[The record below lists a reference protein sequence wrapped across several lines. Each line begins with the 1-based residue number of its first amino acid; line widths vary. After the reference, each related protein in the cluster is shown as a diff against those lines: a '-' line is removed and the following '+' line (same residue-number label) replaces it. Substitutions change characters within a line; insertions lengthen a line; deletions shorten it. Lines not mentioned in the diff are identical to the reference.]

1 MTSELRTWAG
11 SYRFTAR
18 QVIAARTVDD
28 VRRAVAA
35 GGRVRA
41 LGTRHSFTD
50 LADNGATLVTVTG
63 IPPDPVLDETARTV
77 TAGAGTSYG
86 ALAAWLQRRGW
97 ALGNLGS
104 LPHIS
109 IAGAIATGTHGSG
122 SRNPVLPAAVAGLDY
137 VDASGE
143 LRHAGRSDPDF
154 DGMPVGLGAF
164 GVVVRVT
171 LDVEPSYLVRQDVYA
186 GLRWDRVLAGLDDI
200 MSAAYSVSLFTDW
213 SGESLQA
220 WVKRRL
226 TGPDDAVPGEFFGA
240 RRYPGPVRLAEAPV
254 DNLTAH
260 GTAGPWS
267 ERLPHF
273 RIDAP
278 PSNGDEIQSE
288 YFVDRRHGAEA
299 LDAVRRL
306 ARLVSPLL
314 LVSEIRTTA
323 PDRLWLSGSYDR
335 QTLAIHF
342 TWRNR
347 PRQVDAAVR
356 EVEAALAP
364 LGARP
369 HWGKVS
375 HVRADQMARLYPR
388 LGDARTLFE
397 RLDPEGRFSNRRL
410 ERLGVRATREPQPG
424 ATGLVQRTSLNRAK
438 SVSFEQISSPCSMAS
453 AAMCASL
460 TMLPRSWYRVIK
472 SARMRPCPGPSPGI
486 HDTSGSSQS
495 ATKPAA
501 CSGVSGLAEARS

>member
-1 MTSELRTWAG
+1 VTSELRTWSG
-11 SYRFTAR
+11 TYRFTAR
-18 QVIAARTVDD
+18 RVIAARTIDD

-41 LGTRHSFTD
+41 LGTRHSFND

-63 IPPDPVLDETARTV
+63 IAPDPVLDEASRTV
-77 TAGAGTSYG
+77 TVGAGTSYG
-86 ALAAWLQRRGW
+86 ALAAWLQERGW

-122 SRNPVLPAAVAGLDY
+122 SRNRILSAAVAGLDY
-137 VDASGE
+137 VGADGE
-143 LRHAGRSDPDF
+143 LRHAGRSDPGF
-154 DGMPVGLGAF
+154 DGMAVGLGAF
-164 GVVVRVT
+164 GIVVRVT

-186 GLRWDRVLAGLDDI
+186 GMSWDRVLAGLDGV
-200 MSAAYSVSLFTDW
+200 MSAGYSVSLFTDW

-226 TGPDDAVPGEFFGA
+226 AEPENAAPGEFFGA
-240 RRYPGPVRLAEAPV
+240 RRDPGPPRLADARV
-254 DNLTAH
+254 DNLTVH
-260 GTAGPWS
+260 GVAGPWS

-273 RIDAP
+273 RIDVP

-288 YFVDRRHGAEA
+288 YFVGRRRGAQA

-306 ARLVSPLL
+306 ARLITPLL
-314 LVSEIRTTA
+314 LVSEIRATA
-323 PDRLWLSGSYDR
+323 SDRLWLSGSYDR
-335 QTLAIHF
+335 ETLAIHF

-347 PRQVDAAVR
+347 PGQVDAAVR

-364 LGARP
+364 FGARP

-375 HVRADQMARLYPR
+375 HVQAGQVELLYPR
-388 LGDARTLFE
+388 LRDARALFE

-410 ERLGVRATREPQPG
+410 GRLGVRAIR
-424 ATGLVQRTSLNRAK
+424 
-438 SVSFEQISSPCSMAS
+438 
-453 AAMCASL
+453 
-460 TMLPRSWYRVIK
+460 
-472 SARMRPCPGPSPGI
+472 
-486 HDTSGSSQS
+486 
-495 ATKPAA
+495 
-501 CSGVSGLAEARS
+501 